1 MTKKI
6 SNGFMKFIGQVWA
19 ITGDALDM
27 LAGVLV
33 KMDFE
38 ALGQRDKNREPVAVD
53 VRSGIA
59 VVDITGALAKD
70 YGFEGWWSST
80 SGYLGIREQVER
92 ALLMPNVKAILLN
105 VDSPGGTVDGCKEC
119 ADFLRAA
126 AAKKPIYTYA
136 NGTMASAA
144 YWIGSVGRVIA
155 APSTASVGSIGVR
168 TMHAD
173 WSKYDEKTGIKYT
186 YVVSGKYKAVPN
198 PDEPLEGE
206 NLAYVQGLI
215 DDTYAIFAADVAEN
229 RGLGVEKITALEG
242 KVLLAGPAVEAGL
255 IDRIESDI
263 HTFIETIKR
272 EEDSLMDYATLKASH
287 PDLFDKIKSEGV
299 TEGKGSIDVKGQV
312 DAAVASVIGLVNV
325 IVGEEMSAKV
335 EALVKAG
342 VSAEQ
347 AVAIKGALG
356 VSEPEKKQDADP
368 KKAILDALKTAAQPP
383 ASGDGQQ
390 VDASGA
396 GFEALVEA
404 HMATAGAT
412 KGKAMMDMRAKH
424 PQVYDAWIK
433 GQQK

>member
-1 MTKKI
+1 MTEKI
-6 SNGFMKFIGQVWA
+6 SNGFMKFIGQAWA

-27 LAGVLV
+27 LAGVLA

-38 ALGQRDKNREPVAVD
+38 ALSGRDRNREPVAVA
-53 VRSGIA
+53 VRDGIA
-59 VVDITGALAKD
+59 VIDIVGALAKD

-92 ALLMPNVKAILLN
+92 ALLMPNVKGILLN

-119 ADFLRAA
+119 ADFLRVAA
-126 AAKKPIYTYA
+126 LKKPIYTYA
-136 NGTMASAA
+136 NGSMNSAA
-144 YWIGSVGRVIA
+144 YWLGSVGKVIA
-155 APSTASVGSIGVR
+155 APATASVGSIGVR

-173 WSKYDEKTGIKYT
+173 WSKYDEKAGIKYT

-198 PDEPLEGE
+198 PDEPLEGD

-215 DDTYAIFAADVAEN
+215 DDTYAIFAADVAAN
-229 RGLGVEKITALEG
+229 RSMEPTKITALEG
-242 KVLLAGPAVEAGL
+242 KILLAGPAVEAGL

-287 PDLFDKIKSEGV
+287 PDLYEKVRSEGM

-312 DAAVASVIGLVNV
+312 DAAVARVIGLMTVV
-325 IVGEEMSAKV
+325 VGAEMTAKV
-335 EALVKAG
+335 DALVKAG
-342 VSAEQ
+342 VTAEQ

-356 VSEPEKKQDADP
+356 VTEPEKKPEIDP
-368 KKAILDALKTAAQPP
+368 KQAILDALKTSAQPP
-383 ASGDGQQ
+383 ASGDGKQ
-390 VDASGA
+390 VDATVA
-396 GFEALVEA
+396 GFNSLVEA
-404 HMATAGAT
+404 HMAATGAT

-424 PQVYDAWIK
+424 PQAHDAWIK

>member
-1 MTKKI
+1 
-6 SNGFMKFIGQVWA
+6 MKFIGQAWA

-38 ALGQRDKNREPVAVD
+38 ALSSRGRDREPVSVAVRD
-53 VRSGIA
+53 GIA

-70 YGFEGWWSST
+70 YGYDGWWASN
-80 SGYLGIREQVER
+80 SGYLGIREQVEK

-126 AAKKPIYTYA
+126 ASKKPFYTFA

-144 YWIGSVGRVIA
+144 FWLGSVGKVIA
-155 APSTASVGSIGVR
+155 APATASVGSIGVR

-173 WSKYDEKTGIKYT
+173 WSKYDEKTGVKYT

-198 PDEPLEGE
+198 SDEPLEGE

-215 DDTYAIFAADVAEN
+215 DDTYAIFAEDVAKN
-229 RGLGVEKITALEG
+229 RGMGVEKITELEG

-255 IDRIESDI
+255 IDRVESDI
-263 HTFIETIKR
+263 HTFIQTIKR
-272 EEDSLMDYATLKASH
+272 EEESLMDYATLKANH
-287 PDLFDKIKSEGV
+287 PDLYEQIRSEGRA
-299 TEGKGSIDVKGQV
+299 EGKGSVDVKAQV
-312 DAAVASVIGLVNV
+312 DGAVASVIGLMNV
-325 IVGEEMSAKV
+325 VAGGEMTAKV

-342 VSAEQ
+342 VTAEQ

-356 VSEPEKKQDADP
+356 VTEPKEEQADP
-368 KKAILDALKTAAQPP
+368 KKAVLDALKAATP
-383 ASGDGQQ
+383 APANGDGKQTE
-390 VDASGA
+390 ATNA

-404 HMATAGAT
+404 HMAAAGVT
-412 KGKAMMDMRAKH
+412 KGKAMTDMRVKH
-424 PQVYDAWIK
+424 LQAYDAWIK
-433 GQQK
+433 AQQK